1 MLLAGGAA
9 RRFDGLPKGL
19 AMVDDVRIADRILA
33 ALRGATDTQLVVSN
47 DPNAVHWFPS
57 LPVVADAVPGL
68 GPLAGLETALRAADG
83 GAVLVVAWDMPFVTT
98 PLLRGMR
105 ALGEAGAS
113 AVVPAHG
120 DPPVLEALCA
130 YYAPDALPV
139 CSRLLADGE
148 RRAHALFDAL
158 PSAVMIPERLLA
170 EHGDPER
177 LFLSV
182 DSPEQLVE
190 LAGVMPR
197 LSHAPR
203 R

>member
-1 MLLAGGAA
+1 
-9 RRFDGLPKGL
+9 
-19 AMVDDVRIADRILA
+19 MVDDVRIADRILA
-33 ALRGATDTQLVVSN
+33 TLRGATDTQLVVSN
-47 DPNAVHWFPS
+47 DPNAVHWFPL

-68 GPLAGLETALRAADG
+68 GPLAGLETALRAAGG

-139 CSRLLADGE
+139 CTRLLAEGE

-158 PSAVMIPERLLA
+158 RSAVIIPERLLA

>member
-1 MLLAGGAA
+1 M
-9 RRFDGLPKGL
+9 
-19 AMVDDVRIADRILA
+19 
-33 ALRGATDTQLVVSN
+33 
-47 DPNAVHWFPS
+47 
-57 LPVVADAVPGL
+57 
-68 GPLAGLETALRAADG
+68 
-83 GAVLVVAWDMPFVTT
+83 LVVAWDMPFVTT

-139 CSRLLADGE
+139 CTRLLAEGE

-158 PSAVMIPERLLA
+158 RSAVIIPERLLA

>member
-1 MLLAGGAA
+1 M
-9 RRFDGLPKGL
+9 
-19 AMVDDVRIADRILA
+19 
-33 ALRGATDTQLVVSN
+33 
-47 DPNAVHWFPS
+47 
-57 LPVVADAVPGL
+57 
-68 GPLAGLETALRAADG
+68 
-83 GAVLVVAWDMPFVTT
+83 LVVAWDMPFVTT

-130 YYAPDALPV
+130 YYAPDTLPV
-139 CSRLLADGE
+139 CSRLLTDGE

-158 PSAVMIPERLLA
+158 PSAVLIPERLLA

-190 LAGVMPR
+190 LSGVMPR
-197 LSHAPR
+197 LSHTAR

>member
-19 AMVDDVRIADRILA
+19 AMVDDIRIADRILA
-33 ALRGATDTQLVVSN
+33 VLRGATDTQLVVSN
-47 DPNAVHWFPS
+47 DPNAAQWFPS
-57 LPVVADAVPGL
+57 LPVVADAVQGL
-68 GPLAGLETALRAADG
+68 GPLAGIETALRAADG
-83 GAVLVVAWDMPFVTT
+83 SAVMVVAWDMPFVTT

-105 ALGEAGAS
+105 ALGEIGAA

-120 DPPVLEALCA
+120 KPPVLEALCA

-139 CSRLLADGE
+139 CSRLLAGGE

-158 PSAVMIPERLLA
+158 PSAVMIPERLLV

-182 DSPEQLVE
+182 DSQEQLE
-190 LAGVMPR
+190 ALAGAMPR
-197 LSHAPR
+197 LGHTPR